1 MSYVFYE
8 LLIYESPPETVPR
21 YKKYENEKLHLALE
35 DFDFVKQFNSYASI
49 YLMKITIKDDNET
62 RERIKEY
69 IVNQ

>member
-21 YKKYENEKLHLALE
+21 YKKYENDELQLALE
-35 DFDFVKQFNSYASI
+35 DFYFVKQLNVYDSI
-49 YLMKITIKDDNET
+49 YLMKITIKDDDET

-69 IVNQ
+69 IINQ